1 VRDSLSFSGIAVK
14 SFIVLSFALN
24 SVGSVGAAGPADEA
38 AIRNAWTLYTQQ
50 KYVPSAD
57 AFEALIRTS
66 TPSSRL
72 YYYAAA
78 ANKAA
83 GRLPRAKQLCD
94 YVSAN
99 FSTSAEAG
107 YVQKLFPSDVSKPA
121 AAAPAGLPSHLK
133 DKSVDELMQTEEG
146 RQALLSA
153 VSKPAAGAPAATK
166 TATTSTASR
175 TVYSPSKSR
184 PKDTVFTADI
194 IAIEGADG
202 ITQFV
207 NYPDAGFECSLAAM
221 AMLTRGR
228 EILADMITCPSHQD
242 VYIVRFPNNAGEH
255 TITPAKMEKYMMKDK
270 ALWAAIIHGAVRE
283 TNLVHSFEDGLS
295 LLTGH
300 KAEKILANNTTQ
312 SALASFISDAI
323 SKQYPVVCL
332 SSDSSP
338 SPELVEWY
346 HGFTI
351 TGYDAA
357 SGMITLRNPH
367 GNNSR
372 RFRME
377 TDPNHKK
384 FEQLN
389 GGFFKIHI
397 SLFPLYFKE
406 VARSQI

>member
-1 VRDSLSFSGIAVK
+1 MSAKLCAFVFVALQTVTLGI
-14 SFIVLSFALN
+14 
-24 SVGSVGAAGPADEA
+24 AAGPADEA

-57 AFEALIRTS
+57 AFETLIRAS

-94 YVSAN
+94 YISAN
-99 FSTSAEAG
+99 FSTSPEAA
-107 YVQKLFPSDVSKPA
+107 YVQKLFPADAPKQT
-121 AAAPAGLPSHLK
+121 AAAPVGLPAHLK
-133 DKSVDELMQTEEG
+133 DKSVDELMQSEEG

-153 VSKPAAGAPAATK
+153 VSKTGSSPSTATK
-166 TATTSTASR
+166 TAAPSSR
-175 TVYSPSKSR
+175 TTYTPSKVS

-207 NYPDAGFECSLAAM
+207 RHPDAGFECSLAAM
-221 AMLTRGR
+221 ALLSRGR

-242 VYIVRFPNNAGEH
+242 IYIVRFPNTSGEH

-270 ALWAAIIHGAVRE
+270 ALWATLIHGAVRE

-295 LLTGH
+295 ILTGN
-300 KAEKILANNTTQ
+300 KAEKILANTTTQ
-312 SALASFISDAI
+312 PAIASFISEAV
-323 SKQYPVVCL
+323 SKQNPIVCL
-332 SSDSSP
+332 SSDSP
-338 SPELVEWY
+338 PEPELVEAY

-357 SGMITLRNPH
+357 SGMVTLRNPK

-372 RFRME
+372 RFRLE
-377 TDPNHKK
+377 TDPQHKK
-384 FEQLN
+384 FQQLN
-389 GGFFKIHI
+389 GGSFNIHI

-406 VARSQI
+406 VARSKI